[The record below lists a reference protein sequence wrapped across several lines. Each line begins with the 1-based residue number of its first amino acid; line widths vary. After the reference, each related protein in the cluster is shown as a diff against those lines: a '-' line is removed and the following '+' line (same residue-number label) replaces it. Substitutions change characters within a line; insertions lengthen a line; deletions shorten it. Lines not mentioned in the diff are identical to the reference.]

1 MGKKVIGLIGM
12 LVVFLPMFW
21 SMPVSA
27 QTDDSLQK
35 VLDRGTLI
43 VGTSA
48 DNPPKE
54 YIRMNNG
61 KEEIV
66 GFDIDIAKKIAEEL
80 GVELEITNMKFDG
93 LVPSVQ
99 AGEFDMALAG
109 FNPTPERKEVISFSD
124 SYHNLPFVILATKD
138 KEEQFTSLES
148 LTGKEV
154 AAQKGSTQ
162 ETILHDYI
170 GHAHPVSLG
179 KLPEVIA
186 EINAEQSMPVLSV
199 TWQQETTWIFIRM

>member
-1 MGKKVIGLIGM
+1 MGKKVIGLIDM

-80 GVELEITNMKFDG
+80 GV
-93 LVPSVQ
+93 
-99 AGEFDMALAG
+99 
-109 FNPTPERKEVISFSD
+109 
-124 SYHNLPFVILATKD
+124 
-138 KEEQFTSLES
+138 
-148 LTGKEV
+148 
-154 AAQKGSTQ
+154 
-162 ETILHDYI
+162 
-170 GHAHPVSLG
+170 
-179 KLPEVIA
+179 
-186 EINAEQSMPVLSV
+186 
-199 TWQQETTWIFIRM
+199 

>member
-12 LVVFLPMFW
+12 LVVFLPLLW
-21 SMPVSA
+21 SVDVSA
-27 QTDDSLQK
+27 QTDNSLQK

-66 GFDIDIAKKIAEEL
+66 ELDIDIAKKIAEEL

-109 FNPTPERKEVISFSD
+109 FNPTAERKEVISFAD
-124 SYHNLPFVILATKD
+124 SYHNLPFVILTTKD
-138 KEEQFTSLES
+138 KEERFTSLDS

-154 AAQKGSTQ
+154 AAQNGFFR
-162 ETILHDYI
+162 
-170 GHAHPVSLG
+170 
-179 KLPEVIA
+179 EV
-186 EINAEQSMPVLSV
+186 
-199 TWQQETTWIFIRM
+199 T